1 MANEQGLAFDQ
12 SVMMAGRGRG
22 VLLTTPD
29 RDFQFMGP
37 EYTSTGR
44 GKAVRSLG
52 DTRPDMCCSPIAKP
66 VKPEYTNVESGLTN
80 EMSDLVRQIGSE
92 IGEAIRDTLLQ
103 TGHSSLPSSDR
114 FADDKN
120 ISDTKVS
127 NTTIIDA
134 SKLNLVLKSEVSSP
148 PYYRGDSTDKCTP

>member
-1 MANEQGLAFDQ
+1 
-12 SVMMAGRGRG
+12 MMAGRGRG
-22 VLLTTPD
+22 VLLATPD

-44 GKAVRSLG
+44 GKAVRSSV

-66 VKPEYTNVESGLTN
+66 VKPEYSNVESGLTN
-80 EMSDLVRQIGSE
+80 EMNDFVRQIGSE

-103 TGHSSLPSSDR
+103 TGRSSLTSSGR
-114 FADDKN
+114 FADATK

-127 NTTIIDA
+127 NATIIDA
-134 SKLNLVLKSEVSSP
+134 FKLNLAVLSWRW
-148 PYYRGDSTDKCTP
+148 YR